1 VFHNYKKCIFE
12 YDFDLYMNKTRVFLG
27 LYILLILFSN
37 NLFAQT
43 KIPSKLEARKTAKL
57 AVKYLNSEKFEKS
70 LETARLSLQYAT
82 IIKDDYLIAASYN
95 IIGANFDE
103 LSELDKAIY
112 FYKKGLNYANKTAND
127 TIKNYI
133 NNNLGNV
140 YCFEKKQY
148 ENGIKY
154 YKKSLEYSEKTSDT
168 SQIVFTKLNIAWA
181 YFDISQFDNGLPYL
195 NYINKYYSKFG
206 DESTLVVYNMLNGM
220 YASHVGADKK
230 AETFFLKAI
239 SLGNKV
245 EDKNDLSFSHQ
256 EYSKFLLKKGDYKK
270 AYEHL
275 AIYNTITDDIYN
287 KELLKKANV
296 AGINLELDE
305 YKREIGRIAI
315 EKELQSQSLSKSR
328 LIVVLFIVVFFV
340 LLLLLYSLYKNFNFK
355 KKANRELTIANEE
368 LIIAKD
374 KAEEASLAKTQF
386 VSTISHELRTPLYGV
401 IGITNL
407 LLDEHKELAKSPHL
421 NSLKFSARYLLSL
434 VNDILQINK
443 IEENKIILESL
454 TFNVADEIKLVKN
467 ALSFIAQSHNNKIV
481 TKIDPAIP
489 EYVIG
494 DKLRLAQVLMNLI
507 SNALKFTTNGEVI
520 INANLVKIENNL
532 HYIEFQISDNG
543 VGIEA
548 ADQAK
553 IFEKFVQVGRN
564 ESDYQG
570 TGLGL
575 AIVKRLLGLFNS
587 EITLESQVGIGTTFI
602 FTIAFEYDPEKTNEI
617 INNIKVDLSSGQIFK
632 VLVVEDNKINQTITK
647 KILEKN
653 NCSCF
658 IVDDGYQALDIL
670 EKEVFDVILMDINMP
685 LMSGFETTRK
695 IRLKGIQTPIIAL
708 TAFAKDEITEEA
720 IDAGMNDI
728 IIKPFES
735 LKLFQVI
742 NNQIKKAKSA
752 IN

>member
-1 VFHNYKKCIFE
+1 MYKICFALVL
-12 YDFDLYMNKTRVFLG
+12 F
-27 LYILLILFSN
+27 ILLNSFSTS
-37 NLFAQT
+37 LCAQT
-43 KIPSKLEARKTAKL
+43 KIPSKVEIRKSLKL

-70 LETARLSLQYAT
+70 LETARQSLQYAT
-82 IIKDDYLIAASYN
+82 IVRDDYLIAASYN

-103 LSELDKAIY
+103 LSELDKAVY

-181 YFDISQFDNGLPYL
+181 YFDINQFENGLPYL
-195 NYINKYYSKFG
+195 KYVNKYYSKFG
-206 DESTLVVYNMLNGM
+206 DESTLVVYKMLNGM
-220 YASHVGADKK
+220 YSSHVGANKN
-230 AETFFLKAI
+230 AESFFLKAI
-239 SLGNKV
+239 SVGNKV

-287 KELLKKANV
+287 AELLKKANV

-305 YKREIGRIAI
+305 YKREIDRIEV
-315 EKELQSQSLSKSR
+315 EKNLQSQSLKKSR
-328 LIVVLFIVVFFV
+328 IIVVLFIAVFLV
-340 LLLLLYSLYKNFNFK
+340 LLLLLYSLFKNYNFK
-355 KKANRELTIANEE
+355 KKANHDLTIANEE

-374 KAEEASLAKTQF
+374 KAEKASLAKTQF

-443 IEENKIILESL
+443 IEENKIKLENL
-454 TFNVADEIKLVKN
+454 TFNISDEINLVKN
-467 ALSFIAQSHNNKIV
+467 ALSFIAQSHNDKIIV
-481 TKIDPAIP
+481 EVDKAIP
-489 EYVIG
+489 EYLIG

-507 SNALKFTTNGEVI
+507 SNALKFTKNGEVI
-520 INANLVKIENNL
+520 VRANLVKVENNF
-532 HYIEFQISDNG
+532 HFIEFQISDNG
-543 VGIEA
+543 VGIDA
-548 ADQAK
+548 ADQVK
-553 IFEKFVQVGRN
+553 IFEKFVQIGRN
-564 ESDYQG
+564 ENDYQG

-587 EITLESQVGIGTTFI
+587 EITLESQVGVGTTFI
-602 FTIAFEYDPEKTNEI
+602 FTIAFDYNPEKTNEI
-617 INNIKVDLSSGQIFK
+617 INNIKVDLSFGQIFK
-632 VLVVEDNKINQTITK
+632 ILVVEDNKINQTITK
-647 KILEKN
+647 KIIEKN

-658 IVDDGYQALDIL
+658 IVDDGYQALAVL
-670 EKEVFDVILMDINMP
+670 EKDVFDVILMDINMP
-685 LMSGFETTRK
+685 LISGFETTRE
-695 IRLKGIQTPIIAL
+695 IRNKGIQTPIIAL

-720 IDAGMNDI
+720 IEAGMNDI
-728 IIKPFES
+728 MIKPFEPV
-735 LKLFQVI
+735 KLFQVI
-742 NNQIKKAKSA
+742 NDQIQKTKNAVY
-752 IN
+752 